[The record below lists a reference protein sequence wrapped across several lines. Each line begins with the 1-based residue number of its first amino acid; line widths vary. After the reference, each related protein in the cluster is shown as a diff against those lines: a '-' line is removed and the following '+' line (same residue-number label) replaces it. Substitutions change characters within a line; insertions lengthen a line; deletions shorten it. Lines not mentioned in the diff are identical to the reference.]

1 MIKKWIKSL
10 IEKVFGKFC
19 KCEEPIILEDE
30 EKYLAEEKALA
41 DHPRMPKLIPEAE
54 RINQVVEFFGVPPGV
69 QHGMKCA
76 AIESQD

>member
-1 MIKKWIKSL
+1 MIKKWIKFL

-41 DHPRMPKLIPEAE
+41 DHAESFKEITEPEKFNVTH
-54 RINQVVEFFGVPPGV
+54 IQDLKNLVPFVLRQPSD
-69 QHGMKCA
+69 QEM
-76 AIESQD
+76 